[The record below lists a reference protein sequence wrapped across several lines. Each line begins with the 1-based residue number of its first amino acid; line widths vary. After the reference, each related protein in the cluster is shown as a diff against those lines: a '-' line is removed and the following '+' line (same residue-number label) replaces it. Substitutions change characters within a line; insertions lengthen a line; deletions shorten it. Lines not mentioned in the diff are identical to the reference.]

1 MLLDEYGFL
10 IERGINM
17 AVNKSYLSEAMH
29 E

>member
-1 MLLDEYGFL
+1 MLLDDYGLL

-17 AVNKSYLSEAMH
+17 AVNRSYLSEAMH